1 MSTDTSFLRASSDLL
16 RLGQKALTKEERKKR
31 QRALDD
37 IGVPSFKEFVQ
48 EKTENKIGESVMHLT
63 FLCGLL

>member
-48 EKTENKIGESVMHLT
+48 EKTENKIGEPI
-63 FLCGLL
+63 